1 MSQVLAQVPVEE
13 EILESNLDRIPENIR
28 DHIREITS
36 TSGLEDNMESVE
48 KIAESWLEKE
58 KLFEEQ
64 MHLMD
69 MEEVE
74 SLDRES
80 PDGALAMT
88 WSGSLVNIGPLKEES
103 RNVEYSSI
111 GLRAD
116 VPESAICDNSIIKSE
131 VSKDSGIEF
140 EKGPVQA
147 TSPIHKIAICRG
159 ELKAE
164 EQEEKIN
171 SATQVLKDE
180 FVNVNRT
187 IVLDD

>member
-1 MSQVLAQVPVEE
+1 MSQVLAEVPVVE

-28 DHIREITS
+28 GHIREITN
-36 TSGLEDNMESVE
+36 TSGLEESEESVE

-58 KLFEEQ
+58 KIFEEQ
-64 MHLMD
+64 MSLMD

-74 SLDRES
+74 CLDGDS

-88 WSGSLVNIGPLKEES
+88 WSGSLVNIGPLKEET

-111 GLRAD
+111 GLRSD
-116 VPESAICDNSIIKSE
+116 VPESATCEDSRISSSISR
-131 VSKDSGIEF
+131 DSGIEF
-140 EKGPVQA
+140 TKGPVQA

-159 ELKAE
+159 NLEAE
-164 EQEEKIN
+164 EQEERIN